1 MLLVCCVGCL
11 CAVLFCNA
19 MQDGKSLQIS
29 VTMPSIEVG
38 TVGGGTHLPAQSG
51 CLDICNTKGAAKEVQ
66 KCSLAFIFVFWDMN
80 CVVYGYVCI
89 VFVYAFAYRT
99 SCRVP
104 TPFLE
109 TILVAW
115 HRLLVV
121 LSLLVNSV

>member
-51 CLDICNTKGAAKEVQ
+51 CLDICNTKGAAKV
-66 KCSLAFIFVFWDMN
+66 
-80 CVVYGYVCI
+80 CVVTVTLTALALCFYCFMGMFVLCLCMHLPI
-89 VFVYAFAYRT
+89 VR
-99 SCRVP
+99 
-104 TPFLE
+104 
-109 TILVAW
+109 LVGSQLPSW
-115 HRLLVV
+115 RQFS
-121 LSLLVNSV
+121 SLGTDCWWCCPCW